1 MSKDT
6 NFSGHPVLSQI
17 IKLIN
22 RDKVHKLAT
31 TTKVNRYV
39 KSFDAFTHLVVMIY
53 AALSGAKSIR
63 QVVEGFEANVTR
75 LNHLGISYL
84 VRRSTLS
91 DANKKRTSQ
100 FFGDVYKALYERYSS
115 FLSDSKSSKALQK
128 GLYILDSTTISLFS
142 QILKGVGRT
151 PKNSK
156 KKGGIKAHTLLE
168 ASCVLPSF
176 VDYSAAAI
184 HDHSRMSSILSLPSG
199 SFATFDMGYVD
210 YWMWKQFTDHDIFFV
225 TRQKD
230 KMSFT
235 VIENITCSSN
245 DDIVSDQKISVV
257 YRHTTE
263 RELTEEE
270 MKHRRG
276 RKPKK
281 RPTVKQTETGTL
293 VLRRVV
299 KKTDD
304 KKGTI
309 AFITNNFSLSASEIC
324 EIYRRRWAIECL
336 FKRLKQNFPLKYFLG
351 DSVNAIEIQI
361 WSVMIA
367 YLLTRVISRK
377 AKDKMSFSNLVCAIR
392 LTMFS
397 YIDIVAMVVDPLR
410 AWRDLKE
417 AQRKQA
423 LAYNPKYIQLSLFD
437 DL

>member
-22 RDKVHKLAT
+22 RDKVNELAT

-75 LNHLGISYL
+75 LNHLGIAYL

-100 FFGDVYKALYERYSS
+100 FFGDVYKALYERYSPL
-115 FLSDSKSSKALQK
+115 LSDSKASKALQK

-142 QILKGVGRT
+142 QILNGVGRT
-151 PKNSK
+151 PKNNK

-176 VDYSAAAI
+176 VDY
-184 HDHSRMSSILSLPSG
+184 
-199 SFATFDMGYVD
+199 
-210 YWMWKQFTDHDIFFV
+210 WMWKQFTDHDIFFV
-225 TRQKD
+225 TRRKN

-235 VIENITCSSN
+235 VIENITCSSD

-263 RELTEEE
+263 RELTE
-270 MKHRRG
+270 
-276 RKPKK
+276 
-281 RPTVKQTETGTL
+281 
-293 VLRRVV
+293 
-299 KKTDD
+299 
-304 KKGTI
+304 
-309 AFITNNFSLSASEIC
+309 
-324 EIYRRRWAIECL
+324 
-336 FKRLKQNFPLKYFLG
+336 
-351 DSVNAIEIQI
+351 
-361 WSVMIA
+361 
-367 YLLTRVISRK
+367 
-377 AKDKMSFSNLVCAIR
+377 
-392 LTMFS
+392 
-397 YIDIVAMVVDPLR
+397 
-410 AWRDLKE
+410 
-417 AQRKQA
+417 
-423 LAYNPKYIQLSLFD
+423 
-437 DL
+437 

>member
-1 MSKDT
+1 MVTMSKDI
-6 NFSGHPVLSQI
+6 NSSGHPVLSQI

-22 RDKVHKLAT
+22 RDKVNELAT

-75 LNHLGISYL
+75 LNHLGIAYL

-151 PKNSK
+151 PKNSE

-199 SFATFDMGYVD
+199 SFTAFDMGYVD

-235 VIENITCSSN
+235 VIENI
-245 DDIVSDQKISVV
+245 
-257 YRHTTE
+257 
-263 RELTEEE
+263 
-270 MKHRRG
+270 
-276 RKPKK
+276 
-281 RPTVKQTETGTL
+281 
-293 VLRRVV
+293 
-299 KKTDD
+299 
-304 KKGTI
+304 
-309 AFITNNFSLSASEIC
+309 A
-324 EIYRRRWAIECL
+324 
-336 FKRLKQNFPLKYFLG
+336 
-351 DSVNAIEIQI
+351 
-361 WSVMIA
+361 
-367 YLLTRVISRK
+367 
-377 AKDKMSFSNLVCAIR
+377 
-392 LTMFS
+392 
-397 YIDIVAMVVDPLR
+397 
-410 AWRDLKE
+410 
-417 AQRKQA
+417 
-423 LAYNPKYIQLSLFD
+423 
-437 DL
+437 